1 MPIELNRQT
10 LKNNPFEQFELWLQA
25 AQAAGMLHPAAM
37 SVATASAAGAV
48 SSRMM
53 MLRYFDKRGFVFF
66 SSYATLTARQLDEN
80 PQVSL
85 LFPWLALEKQ
95 VKVGGTAVKI
105 PKTES
110 LRYFASRHKESQMG
124 VWLAHDGGVVS
135 SKALLQTKLAEIKRK
150 FREGQVPMP
159 DAWGGYR
166 VAPQTVEFWQ
176 GQPDGLHDRFVYVR
190 KDAGW
195 EVSRLMP

>member
-1 MPIELNRQT
+1 MQEELNRQT
-10 LKNNPFEQFELWLQA
+10 LKENPFDQFELWLQTA
-25 AQAAGMLHPAAM
+25 HEAGLPHPGAM
-37 SVATASAAGAV
+37 SVATASVNGAV

-53 MLRYFDKRGFVFF
+53 MLRYFDGHGFVFF
-66 SSYATLTARQLDEN
+66 SSYATLAARQLDGN
-80 PQVSL
+80 PRISL
-85 LFPWLALEKQ
+85 LFPWLALERQ

-110 LRYFASRHKESQMG
+110 LRYFTSRHKESQMG

-150 FREGQVPMP
+150 FQAGQVPMP
-159 DAWGGYR
+159 GAWGGYR

-190 KDAGW
+190 EEDRW
-195 EVSRLMP
+195 VVLRLGP